1 MGKNE
6 RVSFSTCA
14 KGCRQSGAIYKIKET
29 SFRDRAP
36 KDSNFISNNITLPNS
51 YMELWLQCD
60 GTPNTSTALLH
71 HVSYIIISLFFFI
84 SR

>member
-36 KDSNFISNNITLPNS
+36 KDSHFISNNITLPNS
-51 YMELWLQCD
+51 HMD
-60 GTPNTSTALLH
+60 I
-71 HVSYIIISLFFFI
+71 V
-84 SR
+84 